1 MDVLHTNDNGIC
13 TTLLACRLCGKMV
26 RATGRTREESSRA
39 AAEELVRHT
48 LDKHVSWVDLMEA
61 GLV

>member
-26 RATGRTREESSRA
+26 RATGRTKEESSRA

-48 LDKHVSWVDLMEA
+48 LDNHLSWVNLTEA